1 MRPLYQLLLGR
12 VGISQQGH
20 KWCSLS
26 LSLSISLSLF
36 KILSSESMMILYDKV
51 MSPCALL

>member
-20 KWCSLS
+20 KWCSFSLS
-26 LSLSISLSLF
+26 LSLSISLSLKF
-36 KILSSESMMILYDKV
+36 CPLK
-51 MSPCALL
+51 A

>member
-20 KWCSLS
+20 KWCSFS
-26 LSLSISLSLF
+26 LSLYFSLF